1 MDVLTCS
8 DREAAPIEPDEDH
21 RKTAL
26 DHERNPKPP
35 IKYNPDGSVTIGN
48 FSLAQQILKSA
59 KTEQAGFNAALVRR
73 LPQKNVSVLF
83 AEGEEHRRQRA
94 ATARFFTPHAVTTRY
109 RGLITDLSLS
119 LVERFRRTGRAVL
132 DEMSLDLAAG
142 VAAEIV
148 GMTNSLRPGIGRRL
162 SWMFEIQSLS
172 GGGLLQT
179 IRYVTLAQLGLARVY
194 FLDVLPAIR
203 ARRKAPG
210 PDLISSLIE
219 QGWSHF
225 NILTECVTYGTAGL
239 STTREFIVAAALH
252 LLDDSALRRRFLDGD
267 DSERLDI
274 LAEILRV
281 EPAVSTLLRRTTAPV
296 SLHDGAERH
305 ELDADCLV
313 AIDIRSVNSDVT
325 AAGAC
330 PHHVRPDRD
339 AKGTAGLMSFGD
351 GPHRCPGAA
360 VALHEA
366 AIFLEQLLRVPGI
379 RLASEPTMSRNLA
392 STGYVIRN
400 AVLTNAA

>member
-1 MDVLTCS
+1 MW
-8 DREAAPIEPDEDH
+8 AEPDEDH

-26 DHERNPKPP
+26 DDERDPKPP
-35 IKYNPDGSVTIGN
+35 IQRNRDGSVTIGS
-48 FSLAQQILKSA
+48 FGLAQQLLKNSR
-59 KTEQAGFNAALVRR
+59 TEQAGFNAALVRR

-94 ATARFFTPHAVTTRY
+94 ATARFFTPHAVATRY
-109 RGLITDLSLS
+109 RGPITDLSRS
-119 LVERFRRTGRAVL
+119 LVGRFQSTGRAVL

-148 GMTNSLRPGIGRRL
+148 GMTNSLRPGLGQRL

-172 GGGLLQT
+172 DGGLLQT
-179 IRYVTLAQLGLARVY
+179 ARYVALAQFGLARIYV
-194 FLDVLPAIR
+194 LDVLPAIR
-203 ARRKAPG
+203 ARRKTPG
-210 PDLISSLIE
+210 PDLISSLLE

-225 NILTECVTYGTAGL
+225 NLLTECVTYGTAGL

-252 LLDDSALRRRFLDGD
+252 LLEKDGLRRGFLDGD
-267 DSERLDI
+267 DAERLDI

-296 SLHDGAERH
+296 SLKDGAEQH
-305 ELDADCLV
+305 ELAAGCVV
-313 AIDIRSVNSDVT
+313 AIDIRSINSDPA

-330 PHHVRPDRD
+330 PHQVRPDRD

-366 AIFLEQLLRVPGI
+366 AIFLDHLLRVPGI

-400 AVLTNAA
+400 AVLTTGA